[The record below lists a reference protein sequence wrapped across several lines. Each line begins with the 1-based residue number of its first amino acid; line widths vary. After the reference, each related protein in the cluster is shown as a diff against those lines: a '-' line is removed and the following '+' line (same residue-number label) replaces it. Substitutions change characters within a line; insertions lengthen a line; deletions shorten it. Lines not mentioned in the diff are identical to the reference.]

1 MGRPKNSKNKVK
13 TKASTW
19 SSKKSEKQ
27 QVKAKTNDKTNE
39 NFIADITEQY
49 TTFPDAFRPNNNGNG
64 SVVKKRKVAPRS
76 GLQFKVGPSFE
87 NTTLYRPIFI
97 TSTNENVFP
106 FVNARIDRGFENHGG
121 EWIGYKR
128 NYFTLVSCF
137 EFEGVN
143 PEAFFNEKFHILN
156 DLGELEN
163 ISCFALRLVSR
174 CSEDESVVNLIQHTA
189 KRDRGPQYLPPVF
202 PAISGYL
209 PSHSI
214 IKQASNIRNGD
225 KIDQYN
231 RMFYLDNAT
240 LQKCMDTSILST
252 YPEGR
257 IATVA
262 RYERIQF
269 STSINYRKSTMVNR
283 HFILKVELL
292 GLLDDG
298 KYAVLASTETQPLV
312 VRGRSPS
319 NYQMARRNLKAL
331 NFNNQKELACGSIS
345 SSSSN
350 TDELPLDDKSQNK
363 LHKKIPLIKSR
374 YNLLEFQKPSK
385 RGRKRKEKVRADNG
399 EKIRALRTYQ
409 NQGLKQEFYGLEDEF
424 IDGDL
429 FPPIIQA
436 KQETFD
442 SIFDLFPYQSEFDL
456 NLESAMTPKRP
467 KKSKS
472 KKSKNYK
479 KENEVHRSGMPM
491 SACRSQGTDNSSF
504 NQVEDDSFI
513 EFQKELS
520 ILQKELKG
528 DYTNDNTL
536 LGIVT

>member
-13 TKASTW
+13 TKTSSW
-19 SSKKSEKQ
+19 SSKKPDKL
-27 QVKAKTNDKTNE
+27 QVKTKPSERTDE
-39 NFIADITEQY
+39 NFSGNNTEQY
-49 TTFPDAFRPNNNGNG
+49 SAFPETLRSNNGGNG
-64 SVVKKRKVAPRS
+64 GVVKKRKVAPRS

-106 FVNARIDRGFENHGG
+106 FVNARIDRGFESHGG

-137 EFEGVN
+137 EFEGAN
-143 PEAFFNEKFHILN
+143 PETFFNEKFHILN

-231 RMFYLDNAT
+231 RMFYLDNTT

-331 NFNNQKELACGSIS
+331 NFNNQRENGCGSNS

-350 TDELPLDDKSQNK
+350 ADELSLDDKPKNK
-363 LHKKIPLIKSR
+363 SNREMPLIKTK
-374 YNLLEFQKPSK
+374 YNLLELQKPSK
-385 RGRKRKEKVRADNG
+385 RGRKKKEKLKADNI
-399 EKIRALRTYQ
+399 EKLRALRTYQ
-409 NQGLKQEFYGLEDEF
+409 NQGVKQEMYNLEDEF
-424 IDGDL
+424 IDDDL

-442 SIFDLFPYQSEFDL
+442 SIFDLFPYQTEFNL
-456 NLESAMTPKRP
+456 NLESAMTPKKP

-472 KKSKNYK
+472 KKSKSY
-479 KENEVHRSGMPM
+479 ETEIEVYRTGMPM

-504 NQVEDDSFI
+504 NQVEDDSFV

-528 DYTNDNTL
+528 ETPMK
-536 LGIVT
+536 IHC

>member
-13 TKASTW
+13 SKTSSW
-19 SSKKSEKQ
+19 YSKKPDKQTTKLKVDSVTDDFNEQGSIQGTVFSDMFRGQAESE
-27 QVKAKTNDKTNE
+27 
-39 NFIADITEQY
+39 
-49 TTFPDAFRPNNNGNG
+49 PLGG
-64 SVVKKRKVAPRS
+64 KKRKVAPRS

-87 NTTLYRPIFI
+87 STTLYRPIFI

-137 EFEGVN
+137 EFDGIN
-143 PEAFFNEKFHILN
+143 TDTFFKEKFHILN

-174 CSEDESVVNLIQHTA
+174 CSEDDSVVNLIQHTA

-202 PAISGYL
+202 PAVSGYL

-231 RMFYLDNAT
+231 RLFFLDNAT
-240 LQKCMDTSILST
+240 LQKGLHSSILST

-269 STSINYRKSTMVNR
+269 SASLNYRKSAMVNR
-283 HFILKVELL
+283 HFVLKVELL

-298 KYAVLASTETQPLV
+298 YAVLASTETQPLV

-319 NYQMARRNLKAL
+319 NYQMAKRNLKAKTHSEQNGSKDSTIL
-331 NFNNQKELACGSIS
+331 SSPTESVDFRNKKRKSKYSILELQKSGKKGRKKKDPLKPYSTDKIHPMRTYHNQTGKEL
-345 SSSSN
+345 
-350 TDELPLDDKSQNK
+350 
-363 LHKKIPLIKSR
+363 
-374 YNLLEFQKPSK
+374 YN
-385 RGRKRKEKVRADNG
+385 
-399 EKIRALRTYQ
+399 
-409 NQGLKQEFYGLEDEF
+409 LEDEL
-424 IDGDL
+424 IDDDL

-436 KQETFD
+436 RHETFD
-442 SIFDLFPYQSEFDL
+442 SIFESFPLLTEFNL
-456 NLESAMTPKRP
+456 NLQQSMSPNASKN
-467 KKSKS
+467 SKS
-472 KKSKNYK
+472 PRSKMHHIEAEKWN
-479 KENEVHRSGMPM
+479 RPRLSA
-491 SACRSQGTDNSSF
+491 SACRSQGSDNSSF
-504 NQVEDDSFI
+504 IQGEDDSFT
-513 EFQKELS
+513 EFQKELCK
-520 ILQKELKG
+520 LQQELKSDFPG
-528 DYTNDNTL
+528 DKNI
-536 LGIVT
+536 LGLVS

>member
-13 TKASTW
+13 TKTSSW
-19 SSKKSEKQ
+19 SSKKPDKQ
-27 QVKAKTNDKTNE
+27 QLKAKPSDKGLE
-39 NFIADITEQY
+39 NYSGDNNEQY
-49 TTFPDAFRPNNNGNG
+49 NVFPESFRSNNGTHG
-64 SVVKKRKVAPRS
+64 VVVKKRKVAPRS

-137 EFEGVN
+137 EFDGVS
-143 PEAFFNEKFHILN
+143 PETFFTEKFHILN
-156 DLGELEN
+156 DVGELEN

-231 RMFYLDNAT
+231 RMFYLDTAT
-240 LQKCMDTSILST
+240 LQKCMDASILST

-331 NFNNQKELACGSIS
+331 NFNNQKEQASGSGS

-350 TDELPLDDKSQNK
+350 ADEFQLDDKSKNK
-363 LHKKIPLIKSR
+363 YNKEIPLIKTK
-374 YNLLEFQKPSK
+374 YNLLDLQKPAK
-385 RGRKRKEKVRADNG
+385 RGRKKKEKLKTDNV
-399 EKIRALRTYQ
+399 EKLHALRTYQ
-409 NQGLKQEFYGLEDEF
+409 NQGIKRELYNLEDEF
-424 IDGDL
+424 IDDDL

-442 SIFDLFPYQSEFDL
+442 SMFDLFPYQTEFNL
-456 NLESAMTPKRP
+456 NLESPLTPKKH

-472 KKSKNYK
+472 KKSKSHEKGIEEY
-479 KENEVHRSGMPM
+479 RIGIPT

-504 NQVEDDSFI
+504 NQVEEDSFV

-520 ILQKELKG
+520 LLQKELKG
-528 DYTNDNTL
+528 DYSNDHTL
-536 LGIVT
+536 LGLVT